1 MKVLV
6 CDKTE
11 KEYIEQMRAAGLTVD
26 VRDDITPE
34 ELPSVLPAY
43 DAMVVRSRTKVRQP
57 LIDVCPDLKV
67 IVRGGV
73 GLDTID
79 HEYAK
84 SKGIAVMNTPM
95 ASSASVAELAIG
107 YMFMLARSLYKATSS
122 MKGEKWDK
130 KAFEGDE
137 IGGKTLG
144 LIGVGNIGREVAKRA
159 SALGMSVL
167 AYDPYVKG
175 ALEAQLVPL
184 DELLARADYIS
195 LHLPKT
201 KESAGMIGPDQFA
214 KMKDGVRIINCAR
227 GGIIDEAALYQALTS
242 GKVAGAALDVYA
254 EEPPTDWKLL
264 KLDNVIG
271 SPHIGAATREAQGR
285 VGAEV
290 AEKLIASDLPDDP
303 YCHVDLMAYF
313 PDEIRVGYEGQVV
326 WAPSKPDGQPRR
338 CLDTSKAK
346 AYFGFQARMSF
357 DDGLKRTID
366 WYSDRRAHG
375 QP

>member
-1 MKVLV
+1 MKILI

-34 ELPSVLPAY
+34 ELPNVLPAY
-43 DAMVVRSRTKVRQP
+43 DGMVVRSRTKVRQP
-57 LIDVCPDLKV
+57 LIDVCPNLKV

-84 SKGIAVMNTPM
+84 SKGIAVMNTPL
-95 ASSASVAELAIG
+95 ASSASVAELAVG
-107 YMFMLARSLYKATSS
+107 YMFALARSTYRATST
-122 MKGEKWDK
+122 MKAEKWDK
-130 KAFEGDE
+130 KSFEGDE

-144 LIGVGNIGREVAKRA
+144 LIGVGNIGKETAKRA
-159 SALGMSVL
+159 SALGMTVI
-167 AYDPYVKG
+167 AYDPYVKDIPG
-175 ALEAQLVPL
+175 IKLVSL
-184 DELLARADYIS
+184 DELLAQSDYIS

-201 KESAGMIGPDQFA
+201 KESANMISTEQFA
-214 KMKDGVRIINCAR
+214 KMKKGVRIVNCAR
-227 GGIIDEAALYQALTS
+227 GGIIDENALYEALTS
-242 GKVAGAALDVYA
+242 GQVAGAAVDVFA

-290 AEKLIASDLPDDP
+290 AAKLIE
-303 YCHVDLMAYF
+303 F
-313 PDEIRVGYEGQVV
+313 
-326 WAPSKPDGQPRR
+326 
-338 CLDTSKAK
+338 AK
-346 AYFGFQARMSF
+346 
-357 DDGLKRTID
+357 K
-366 WYSDRRAHG
+366 
-375 QP
+375 

>member
-1 MKVLV
+1 MKILI

-43 DAMVVRSRTKVRQP
+43 EGMVVRSRTKVRQP

-67 IVRGGV
+67 IVRGGA

-84 SKGIAVMNTPM
+84 SKGITVMNTPL
-95 ASSASVAELAIG
+95 ANTASVAELAIA
-107 YMFMLARSLYKATSS
+107 YMLMMARSLYQATTSVKA
-122 MKGEKWDK
+122 EKWDK
-130 KAFEGDE
+130 KSFNGDE

-144 LIGVGNIGREVAKRA
+144 LIGMGNIGREVAKRA
-159 SALGMSVL
+159 IVMGMTVM
-167 AYDPYVKG
+167 AYDPYIKDIDG
-175 ALEAQLVPL
+175 IKLATL
-184 DELLARADYIS
+184 DELLAQADYIS

-201 KESAGMIGPDQFA
+201 KESTNMIGAEHFA
-214 KMKDGVRIINCAR
+214 KMKKGVRIVNCAR
-227 GGIIDEAALYQALTS
+227 GGIVDDNALYEALTN
-242 GKVAGAALDVYA
+242 GTVAGAALDVFA

-271 SPHIGAATREAQGR
+271 SPHIGAATKEAQAR

-290 AEKLIASDLPDDP
+290 AEKLIA
-303 YCHVDLMAYF
+303 F
-313 PDEIRVGYEGQVV
+313 
-326 WAPSKPDGQPRR
+326 SK
-338 CLDTSKAK
+338 K
-346 AYFGFQARMSF
+346 
-357 DDGLKRTID
+357 
-366 WYSDRRAHG
+366 
-375 QP
+375 

>member
-1 MKVLV
+1 MKVLI

-34 ELPSVLPAY
+34 ELPNVLPAY
-43 DAMVVRSRTKVRQP
+43 DGMVVRSRTKVRQP
-57 LIDVCPDLKV
+57 LIDVCPNLKV

-84 SKGIAVMNTPM
+84 AKGIAVMNTPL

-107 YMFMLARSLYKATSS
+107 YMFALARSIYKATSS
-122 MKGEKWDK
+122 MKSEKWDK
-130 KAFEGDE
+130 KSFEGDE

-144 LIGVGNIGREVAKRA
+144 LVGVGNIGREVANRA
-159 SALGMSVL
+159 NALGMHVL
-167 AYDPYVKG
+167 AYDPYVKEVDG
-175 ALEAQLVPL
+175 ITMVAL
-184 DELLARADYIS
+184 DELLAQSDYIS

-201 KESAGMIGPDQFA
+201 RESANMLGAEQFA
-214 KMKDGVRIINCAR
+214 KMKNGVRIINCAR
-227 GGIIDEAALYQALTS
+227 GGIIDENALYAALTG
-242 GKVAGAALDVYA
+242 GKVAGAALDVFA

-271 SPHIGAATREAQGR
+271 SPHIGAATKEAQAR

-290 AEKLIASDLPDDP
+290 AEKLIA
-303 YCHVDLMAYF
+303 F
-313 PDEIRVGYEGQVV
+313 
-326 WAPSKPDGQPRR
+326 
-338 CLDTSKAK
+338 AK
-346 AYFGFQARMSF
+346 
-357 DDGLKRTID
+357 K
-366 WYSDRRAHG
+366 
-375 QP
+375 